1 MSPKE
6 GDRGSELARTF
17 GAIGVVAVIGYVI
30 LAAKLGLGF
39 AIPVGVVGALAATL
53 ALRGP
58 LAKALLGQAPP
69 SDAVAELAVAPL
81 LAEMDE
87 LRNRVQELEERVDFS
102 ERLLA
107 SQARTPER

>member
-1 MSPKE
+1 MSE
-6 GDRGSELARTF
+6 RERGSELVRVF
-17 GAIGVVAVIGYVI
+17 GAIGVVALIGYVV
-30 LAAKLGLGF
+30 LASHLGVAF
-39 AIPVGVVGALAATL
+39 AIPVGAVGSLAAVL

-58 LAKALLGQAPP
+58 LGKALLGQGPP
-69 SDAVAELAVAPL
+69 SDAVTEQAVAPL
-81 LAEMDE
+81 LAEVDD

>member
-1 MSPKE
+1 VK
-6 GDRGSELARTF
+6 DRQAGSEVLRTF
-17 GAIGVVAVIGYVI
+17 GAVGIVAVIGYVI
-30 LAAKLGLGF
+30 LAVKLGEGF
-39 AIPVGVVGALAATL
+39 AIPVGIVGSIAVTI

-58 LAKALLGQAPP
+58 LGRALLGQGPP
-69 SDAVAELAVAPL
+69 GDAAAEQVTGPL

-87 LRNRVQELEERVDFS
+87 LRGRVQELEERVDFS

>member
-69 SDAVAELAVAPL
+69 SDAVAEQAVAPL

-107 SQARTPER
+107 SQARTAER

>member
-1 MSPKE
+1 MSPKDA
-6 GDRGSELARTF
+6 DRGSELARTV

-39 AIPVGVVGALAATL
+39 AIPVGVVGAVATTI

-58 LAKALLGQAPP
+58 LGRALLGQGPP
-69 SDAVAELAVAPL
+69 GDVAAEQAVAPL
-81 LAEMDE
+81 LTEMDD
-87 LRNRVQELEERVDFS
+87 LRIRVQELEERVDFS